1 MLTGTSPI
9 TELKGVGAERAKKLN
24 RLGIYTLTDLLLH
37 YPRAYER
44 RGNVLPC
51 AEAPCSDASVSLLLT
66 VATEVSQARIRQGM
80 TVSKFRAF
88 DDSGSVQI
96 VFFNSPFVK
105 QVFHVGSTFRFYG
118 KLTCERGRLCMTAP
132 KYEPFISDMPLDDF
146 YPLYPL
152 TEGISSKILSELIRA
167 AAERLLPT
175 WQDPLPESIRQKR
188 ELATL
193 PFALKNI
200 HHPTD
205 EEALTRAMRRLA
217 FDELF
222 FFALGVARGQGQR
235 KKERAVT
242 VAPCSVR
249 PFLELLP
256 YELTADQKMAV
267 NEIYRDMTAVDG
279 DGITPPMTRILAG
292 DVGSGKTVC
301 AALAMYIVAR
311 SGLQSALMAPTEIL
325 ARQHYNDLS
334 PLFSTL
340 GIRTELLL
348 GDTKEKDRRRILA
361 AAENAEIDVLI
372 GTHALLS
379 DRLHFK
385 NLSLIVT
392 DEQHRFGVRQRAVL
406 KERAEQAH
414 MLVMSATPIP
424 RSLALAMYGDLDV
437 SRIKEMPKGRMRVDT
452 FAVNESY
459 RARIHRFI
467 EKQVADGGQCY
478 IVCPAIEANE
488 TDADAFVPSTLDGDF
503 SIQKSSSKL
512 KTAVEYTE
520 DLKKHLPKLRISCM
534 HGRMKAAERDTIMQA
549 FARGELDVLVST
561 TVIEVGVN
569 VPNASLMIVEC
580 ADRFGLS
587 QLHQLRGRVGR
598 GKRKSY
604 CILISDATS
613 EKAKERLQ
621 IMQTTYDGFVIAERD
636 LAMRGPGDFFSI
648 TAPDTIRQS
657 GGFSFRFASLS
668 RDTSLLEEAAAD
680 ARAILAA
687 DPELQGEENRLLRAH
702 AEARLQQNATIS

>member
-1 MLTGTSPI
+1 
-9 TELKGVGAERAKKLN
+9 
-24 RLGIYTLTDLLLH
+24 
-37 YPRAYER
+37 
-44 RGNVLPC
+44 
-51 AEAPCSDASVSLLLT
+51 
-66 VATEVSQARIRQGM
+66 
-80 TVSKFRAF
+80 
-88 DDSGSVQI
+88 
-96 VFFNSPFVK
+96 
-105 QVFHVGSTFRFYG
+105 
-118 KLTCERGRLCMTAP
+118 
-132 KYEPFISDMPLDDF
+132 
-146 YPLYPL
+146 
-152 TEGISSKILSELIRA
+152 
-167 AAERLLPT
+167 
-175 WQDPLPESIRQKR
+175 
-188 ELATL
+188 
-193 PFALKNI
+193 
-200 HHPTD
+200 
-205 EEALTRAMRRLA
+205 
-217 FDELF
+217 
-222 FFALGVARGQGQR
+222 
-235 KKERAVT
+235 
-242 VAPCSVR
+242 
-249 PFLELLP
+249 
-256 YELTADQKMAV
+256 
-267 NEIYRDMTAVDG
+267 
-279 DGITPPMTRILAG
+279 
-292 DVGSGKTVC
+292 
-301 AALAMYIVAR
+301 
-311 SGLQSALMAPTEIL
+311 MAPTEIL

>member
-9 TELKGVGAERAKKLN
+9 TALKGVGTERAKKLG

-37 YPRAYER
+37 FPRAYER
-44 RGNVLPC
+44 RGHVQLC
-51 AEAPCSDASVSLLLT
+51 ADAPCSDASVSLLLT

-105 QVFHVGSTFRFYG
+105 QVFHVGSQFRFYG
-118 KLTCERGRLCMTAP
+118 KLTCERGRLSMTAP

-152 TEGISSKILSELIRA
+152 TEGISSKILSELIRTA
-167 AAERLLPT
+167 SEKLLPT
-175 WQDPLPESIRQKR
+175 WQDPLPESVRQQYA
-188 ELATL
+188 LATL

-205 EEALTRAMRRLA
+205 EESLSRAMRRLA

-222 FFALGVARGQGQR
+222 FFALGVANGQGQR

-242 VAPCSVR
+242 VRPCSVR

-256 YELTADQKMAV
+256 YELTGDQKMAV
-267 NEIYRDMTAVDG
+267 NEIYRDMTATDEN
-279 DGITPPMTRILAG
+279 GITPPMTRILAG

-301 AALAMYIVAR
+301 AALAMYIVAK

-334 PLFSTL
+334 ILFASV

-348 GDTKEKDRRRILA
+348 GETKEKDRRRILA
-361 AAENAEIDVLI
+361 AAESGEVDILI

-385 NLSLIVT
+385 NLSLIIT

-406 KERAEQAH
+406 KEKAEQAH

-452 FAVNESY
+452 FAVNEGY
-459 RARIHRFI
+459 RERVLRFI

-478 IVCPAIEANE
+478 IVCPAIEAQE

-503 SIQKSSSKL
+503 SLQKRTPQL
-512 KTAVEYTE
+512 KSAVEYTE
-520 DLKKHLPKLRISCM
+520 DLRKSLPNLRISCM
-534 HGRMKAAERDTIMQA
+534 HGRMKAAERDSIMQA
-549 FARGELDVLVST
+549 FAKGEIDVLVST

-569 VPNASLMIVEC
+569 VPNATLMIVEC

-598 GKRKSY
+598 GKKKSY

-613 EKAKERLQ
+613 DKARERLQ
-621 IMQTTYDGFVIAERD
+621 IMKTTYDGYTIAERD
-636 LAMRGPGDFFSI
+636 LAMRGPGDFFAF

-668 RDTSLLEEAAAD
+668 SDTSLLEEAAAA

-687 DPELQGEENRLLRAH
+687 DPNLEGEENRLLHAH
-702 AEARLQQNATIS
+702 AEARLQHNATIS